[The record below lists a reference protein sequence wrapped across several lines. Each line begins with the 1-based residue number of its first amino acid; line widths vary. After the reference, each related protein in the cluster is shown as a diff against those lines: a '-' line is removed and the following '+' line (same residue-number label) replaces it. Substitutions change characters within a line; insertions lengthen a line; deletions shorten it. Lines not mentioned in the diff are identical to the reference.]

1 VLRLSEA
8 SQVNEKLVKEVQQ
21 LLKLPEEDRE
31 KLIDI
36 CRKYPPQ
43 KIIRAAM
50 AAAIISTKNMK
61 PRRRLSV
68 EEFEKIVRKT
78 RF

>member
-1 VLRLSEA
+1 MQQEQS
-8 SQVNEKLVKEVQQ
+8 SQVNEKLVKQLQE

-31 KLIDI
+31 RLIEL

-43 KIIRAAM
+43 KIVRAAM
-50 AAAIISTKNMK
+50 SVTMYKRKNMK
-61 PRRRLSV
+61 LKTKLTV

>member
-1 VLRLSEA
+1 MQQEQS
-8 SQVNEKLVKEVQQ
+8 SQVNEKLVKQLQE

-31 KLIDI
+31 RLIEL

-43 KIIRAAM
+43 KIIRAVM
-50 AAAIISTKNMK
+50 SVTMYKRKNMK
-61 PRRRLSV
+61 LKTKLTV